1 MPSATAELIDSYEAA
16 PSSITTAIEGLT
28 ETQLLHEPGEGEWS
42 IHEVLIHLADSEAVG
57 YWRIRKTL
65 AEDEPMLAVYDEA
78 RWAEA
83 LNYNLQD
90 RNLALKLFAALR
102 SSSAALL
109 RTISQDAWER
119 VGIHAEN
126 GRMTVYDLFNTYLEH
141 GKVHL
146 QQIERIKQTII
157 SS

>member
-28 ETQLLHEPGEGEWS
+28 EAQLLHEPGKGEWS
-42 IHEVLIHLADSEAVG
+42 IHKVIIHLADSEAVG

-65 AEDEPMLAVYDEA
+65 AEDEPMLAVYDES

-83 LNYNLQD
+83 LNYKLQD
-90 RNLALKLFAALR
+90 RNLALNLFAALR
-102 SSSAALL
+102 TSNAALL
-109 RTISQDAWER
+109 RTIPQHAWER

-126 GRMTVYDLFNTYLEH
+126 GRITVYDLFHTYLKH
-141 GKVHL
+141 GEVHR
-146 QQIERIKQTII
+146 QQIEQIKQAIV
-157 SS
+157 

>member
-16 PSSITTAIEGLT
+16 PSSITAAIEGLT
-28 ETQLLHEPGEGEWS
+28 EAQLLYEPGEGEWS
-42 IHEVLIHLADSEAVG
+42 IHKVLIHLADSEAVG

-65 AEDEPMLAVYDEA
+65 AEDEPELAVYDEA
-78 RWAEA
+78 RWANA

-90 RNLALKLFAALR
+90 RNLALKLFATLR

-109 RTISQDAWER
+109 RTIPQDAWER

-126 GRMTVYDLFNTYLEH
+126 GRMTVYDLFNLYLKH
-141 GKVHL
+141 GEVHL
-146 QQIERIKQTII
+146 QQIERIKQAKV
-157 SS
+157 